1 MLFIKWRECF
11 SHLVY
16 RILSFISVFGESV
29 ALSTNK
35 TSPMFIC
42 PTKPPE
48 ISFEYSSTVNI
59 SLSVFSFGVFFWFD
73 RRGSTHAHYS
83 IILLSIPTLPTGV
96 SLDLSKL
103 FLSMHTHTH
112 THSIG
117 NTLQHPSLVFSSKY
131 ARWFSILMGDEI
143 GRNISLKRNGDVT
156 PSSRKE
162 KTKKVDMQVRRKL
175 MLTRSQKVKTSFI
188 KPL

>member
-1 MLFIKWRECF
+1 MKRML
-11 SHLVY
+11 
-16 RILSFISVFGESV
+16 LSFSVSDSVFHFGFCRIW
-29 ALSTNK
+29 LFQRTQ
-35 TSPMFIC
+35 TSPVHMSNQTSWNFVWIFIYC
-42 PTKPPE
+42 QY
-48 ISFEYSSTVNI
+48 F
-59 SLSVFSFGVFFWFD
+59 SVCFFFFRCFFWFD

-83 IILLSIPTLPTGV
+83 IILLSIPTLPSGV